1 MLVAFWTDAHLGI
14 RRASHTTVASQ
25 DLLRKFLYE
34 EIMEM
39 LDRID
44 AKALEMDEHIPTY
57 MLGDLVDLFT
67 NKEEIIDQAITVA
80 KRCDA
85 TLAGNHDLR
94 NNSEIMSTLQLIKK
108 QIEQSEHENISR
120 IIISPKPGEGYYH
133 QQWLDQEN
141 NVDITFIP
149 HCYTQEAFEA
159 SIRGAEEARDPDAFS
174 ILCLHCNVGEVH
186 GEAESDSST
195 LVLTAEL
202 QNVVKDFSLV
212 LVGHEHMPK
221 RTKNIQIL
229 GNFFPVSFGEIGDR
243 FLWWFDTEK
252 KTLTKE
258 LISDKDDQY
267 VAIPVQ
273 DMIECGGEMSVFQ
286 RMVEVTGEIDVKEY
300 PELNRA
306 LLKFWKENGDVLF
319 AVRNSVQVHRPQEAK
334 KRTSTDKQ
342 TLPEFVKAA
351 AKTAGFETE
360 FDELNAVVEN
370 EDE

>member
-1 MLVAFWTDAHLGI
+1 MLVAFWTDGHLGI

-25 DLLRKFLYE
+25 ELLRTFLYE
-34 EIMEM
+34 EIMAM

-44 AKALEMDEHIPTY
+44 AKAAEIHEPILIVN
-57 MLGDLVDLFT
+57 LGDLVDLFT
-67 NKEEIIDQAITVA
+67 NKEEIIDQALSVV
-80 KRCDA
+80 KRCDY

-94 NNSEIMSTLQLIKK
+94 NNAELMSTLQFIKR
-108 QIEQSEHENISR
+108 QTENTDNHV
-120 IIISPKPGEGYYH
+120 IISPDPANGYYA
-133 QQWLDQEN
+133 QEWLDKDN

-149 HCYTQEAFEA
+149 HCFTQAAFEA
-159 SIRGAEEARDPDAFS
+159 SVRGAAEARDPDSFS

-186 GEAESDSST
+186 GESESDSST

-212 LVGHEHMPK
+212 LVGHEHNSK

-258 LISDKDDQY
+258 ALTTKDDQY
-267 VAIPVQ
+267 VAIPA
-273 DMIECGGEMSVFQ
+273 DMLIECGGEMDVYQ
-286 RMVEVTGEIDVKEY
+286 RMVEITGDIDAEQY
-300 PELNRA
+300 PELSRS
-306 LLKFWKENGDVLF
+306 LLKFWRQNAEVLF
-319 AVRNSVQVHRPQEAK
+319 AVRNSVEVHRAHEAK
-334 KRTSTDKQ
+334 KRLATDKQ
-342 TLPEFVKAA
+342 TLPEFVKSQ
-351 AKTAGFETE
+351 AKNAGFENE
-360 FDELNAVVEN
+360 FAELNALVEN

>member
-44 AKALEMDEHIPTY
+44 TKALDIDDHIPTY

-108 QIEQSEHENISR
+108 QIEQSDHESISR
-120 IIISPKPGEGYYH
+120 IIISPKPNEGYYH
-133 QQWLDQEN
+133 QQWLDQKN

-149 HCYTQEAFEA
+149 HCYTQKAFEA
-159 SIRGAEEARDPDAFS
+159 SIRGAAEARDPDCFS
-174 ILCLHCNVGEVH
+174 ILCLHCNVGEIY

-195 LVLTAEL
+195 LVLTQEL

-212 LVGHEHMPK
+212 LVGHEHTPK

-243 FLWWFDTEK
+243 FLWWFDTETK
-252 KTLTKE
+252 ALTKE
-258 LISDKDDQY
+258 LISSKDDQY
-267 VAIPVQ
+267 VAIPVE
-273 DMIECGGEMSVFQ
+273 DMVECGGEMNVYQ
-286 RMVEVTGEIDVKEY
+286 RMVEVTGQIDVQQY
-300 PELNRA
+300 PELNRS
-306 LLKFWKENGDVLF
+306 LLKFWKQNQETLF
-319 AVRNSVQVHRPQEAK
+319 AVRNSVEVHRPNEAK
-334 KRTSTDKQ
+334 KRLVTDKQ
-342 TLPEFVKAA
+342 TLQEFVKRE
-351 AKTAGFETE
+351 AKTAGFEEE
-360 FDELNAVVEN
+360 FAELNSVMEN
-370 EDE
+370 ENE